1 MNGALNRNNLLA
13 ISLMILAVALVRF
26 IAIPW
31 PNFAPIG
38 AMALFGAACMRQKA
52 LGFIVPLSA
61 LFITDLIIGLHNT
74 IPFVYVGFI
83 LVGLIGLLLRGRI
96 KVGSLALAGLASSI
110 IFFLVSNLG
119 VWALSAM
126 PKNLGTL
133 MLTYQMG
140 LPFFHYTLLG
150 DFVFISVLFGAWY
163 LVKQRV
169 SQVAVNSI

>member
-13 ISLMILAVALVRF
+13 ITLMILAVAMVRF

-52 LGFIVPLSA
+52 LGFIIPLAA

-74 IPFVYVGFI
+74 IPFVYAGFI
-83 LVGLIGLLLRGRI
+83 MVGLIGLLIRGRI
-96 KVGSLALAGLASSI
+96 KAGSLALAGLASSI
-110 IFFLVSNLG
+110 IFFLVSNFG

-126 PKNLGTL
+126 PKNIGTL
-133 MLTYQMG
+133 MFTYQMG
-140 LPFFHYTLLG
+140 LPFFHFTLIG
-150 DFVFISVLFGAWY
+150 DFVFISLLFGAWY
-163 LVKQRV
+163 LVKQRIPQFSV
-169 SQVAVNSI
+169 DSM